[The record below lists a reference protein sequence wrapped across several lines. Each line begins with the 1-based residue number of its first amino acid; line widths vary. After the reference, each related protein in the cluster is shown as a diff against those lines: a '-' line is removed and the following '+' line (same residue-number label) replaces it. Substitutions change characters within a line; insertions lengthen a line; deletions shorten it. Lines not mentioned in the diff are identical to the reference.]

1 MQQSGDAATYCG
13 SQLTAIVP
21 SSESGEK
28 KKKKRKEMEALCA
41 NKNVDRDENKVL
53 DGDPGPKSS
62 EARLRGYSKL
72 PPTQL

>member
-1 MQQSGDAATYCG
+1 
-13 SQLTAIVP
+13 
-21 SSESGEK
+21 
-28 KKKKRKEMEALCA
+28 MEALCA